1 MGTIE
6 KVISDL
12 KAAGIEVV
20 SLEDVYPMDGDRKLK
35 NIDGID
41 IDTTGKMIMEIRCV
55 VPIIRA

>member
-20 SLEDVYPMDGDRKLK
+20 SIEDAYPLDRDFKKRNLQGQEIACEGKLL
-35 NIDGID
+35 I
-41 IDTTGKMIMEIRCV
+41 EVACV
-55 VPIIRA
+55 VPIVRA